1 MEELQTT
8 PTDAPAGAGDV
19 SSEIVSQLNEI
30 AGRDFK
36 DVDDFKKHYQNLNSF
51 VGEKNEAKEKLS
63 ALLAKAKPYADAYG
77 VQPDEF
83 LETYLENPNITT
95 DDLKSTLS
103 SKQELRK
110 QEEATVQ
117 NKQTVSKLERLE
129 FQVSNPD
136 LKDQMELIETLAKGK
151 GITLA
156 DAAKDPLVKKA
167 VELTREQKGNSI
179 IQTNQKVANTD
190 SDLARKRQAVSSG
203 KTDALAEYLRATGV
217 GNEIE

>member
-8 PTDAPAGAGDV
+8 PTDAPAGEGDV